1 MTSTPGSIT
10 ETGAT
15 SPITV
20 SGLTSGTAYTFK
32 VKSNNPFGSSAES
45 AASNSVTPFSVAYE
59 SIATVTVSGSASS
72 ITFSSIPQ
80 TYTHLQIRGIA
91 RSTGALTGA
100 YVFGDIM
107 FNSDFTGTNYYQHYL
122 EGNGSSVSAAANNH
136 PLWYW
141 AGDNNTN
148 ANIYGGVIFD
158 ILDYTNTNKNKTVR
172 ILGGVDNNGS
182 GAIDFH
188 SIVWNNT
195 AAISSIRLTIP
206 FGSYGVFQ
214 NKTTFALYGIKSA

>member
-1 MTSTPGSIT
+1 MPIIGTIASSILKVTGS
-10 ETGAT
+10 
-15 SPITV
+15 
-20 SGLTSGTAYTFK
+20 YD
-32 VKSNNPFGSSAES
+32 
-45 AASNSVTPFSVAYE
+45 

-91 RSTGALTGA
+91 RSTAALTGA

-122 EGNGSSVSAAANNH
+122 EGNGTSVSATSNNY

-158 ILDYTNTNKNKTVR
+158 ILDYTNTNKRKVTR

-188 SIVWNNT
+188 SILWNNT

-206 FGSYGVFQ
+206 FNDYGVFQ
-214 NKTTFALYGIKSA
+214 NRTTFALYGIKSAQEITVTINFTEAGA